1 MPPTISILKQFRQRV
16 CKIIKIPERTKANQ
30 QSEAVD
36 ILELDDPNADGPR
49 EILLGHTRAVEAGQ
63 TGYSGCGRIHIIN

>member
-1 MPPTISILKQFRQRV
+1 MKI

-36 ILELDDPNADGPR
+36 TLELDDPNADGPP
-49 EILLGHTRAVEAGQ
+49 EILLGHTRAVAADQ
-63 TGYSGCGRIHIIN
+63 TGYSGCGRIHTIH